1 VRPAK
6 PVARVAP
13 LFERC
18 RAMLDQWTLTAP
30 VSAVTVTVTA
40 TAPLGAE
47 QGDLL
52 AAAWR
57 DPAAADA
64 AFERLR
70 ATLGA
75 GSVVRP
81 IACDEYRPE
90 KCGAWVEVT
99 DDRRQTV
106 DGGWDGR
113 EQTAASSRL
122 LDTPE
127 QVDVDA
133 PRGMP
138 RILWWRGR
146 RVVITRARG
155 PERLSGDWWKD
166 SYAREYWRC
175 ESDELARD
183 FLLYRDGAGWR
194 LQGWYD

>member
-1 VRPAK
+1 MAHTVTREVRPAK

-30 VSAVTVTVTA
+30 VSAVTVTVSA

-81 IACDEYRPE
+81 VARDEYRPE
-90 KCGAWVEVT
+90 KSGAWV
-99 DDRRQTV
+99 
-106 DGGWDGR
+106 DGR
-113 EQTAASSRL
+113 
-122 LDTPE
+122 
-127 QVDVDA
+127 
-133 PRGMP
+133 
-138 RILWWRGR
+138 
-146 RVVITRARG
+146 
-155 PERLSGDWWKD
+155 
-166 SYAREYWRC
+166 
-175 ESDELARD
+175 
-183 FLLYRDGAGWR
+183 
-194 LQGWYD
+194 